1 MREPGKS
8 VLISSRVVGSGH
20 NVSLSDVGRGNRHDV
35 GRGGNGN
42 HSGDWGD
49 IVAVVMM
56 CVRHRMGRMDGVVS
70 IELISVDSG
79 LNDDLG
85 WHRIKSVIL

>member
-8 VLISSRVVGSGH
+8 VLISCRVIGCGH
-20 NVSLSDVGRGNRHDV
+20 DVSLSDVGRGNRHDV
-35 GRGGNGN
+35 GRGGNRN
-42 HSGDWGD
+42 HSGDGGD

-56 CVRHRMGRMDGVVS
+56 RVRHRMGGVDSVVS
-70 IELISVDSG
+70 IELISVDSR